1 MFKFA
6 LAVVITASI
15 SLSAIGKPPVKI
27 IFDTDMGNDVDDALA
42 LAVIHALADR
52 NECEL
57 LAVTVTKDHAE
68 CAAFIDLVNTFFN
81 RPDTPIGVVKDGMA
95 PARSKFTVLAS
106 QTDGDRQR
114 YPHDLISG
122 KNAPEAVV
130 LLRKTLA
137 AQPDHSVVIVQ
148 VGFSTNLSRLMDS
161 KPDDH
166 CKLTGIQL
174 INKKVHHL
182 EVMAGSF
189 KKIGA
194 AKRFLEYN
202 VRIDISNAKKLIED
216 WPSPVIMSGFEIG
229 ISLPYPARSILN
241 DFNYVKHHPISA
253 AYQLY
258 MPTPHER
265 PTWDLT
271 SVLHGV
277 RPDRNYFGL
286 SPRGRIKVH
295 ADGYTEFIATESGNR
310 QFLTMTAE
318 QRAMT
323 LETLVNL
330 SSQPPTK

>member
-1 MFKFA
+1 MFKFT
-6 LAVVITASI
+6 LAVVITV
-15 SLSAIGKPPVKI
+15 SLLLSVIGKPPVKL

-42 LAVIHALADR
+42 LAV
-52 NECEL
+52 
-57 LAVTVTKDHAE
+57 V
-68 CAAFIDLVNTFFN
+68 
-81 RPDTPIGVVKDGMA
+81 
-95 PARSKFTVLAS
+95 
-106 QTDGDRQR
+106 
-114 YPHDLISG
+114 
-122 KNAPEAVV
+122 
-130 LLRKTLA
+130 
-137 AQPDHSVVIVQ
+137 
-148 VGFSTNLSRLMDS
+148 
-161 KPDDH
+161 
-166 CKLTGIQL
+166 
-174 INKKVHHL
+174 
-182 EVMAGSF
+182 
-189 KKIGA
+189 
-194 AKRFLEYN
+194 
-202 VRIDISNAKKLIED
+202 
-216 WPSPVIMSGFEIG
+216 MSGFEIG